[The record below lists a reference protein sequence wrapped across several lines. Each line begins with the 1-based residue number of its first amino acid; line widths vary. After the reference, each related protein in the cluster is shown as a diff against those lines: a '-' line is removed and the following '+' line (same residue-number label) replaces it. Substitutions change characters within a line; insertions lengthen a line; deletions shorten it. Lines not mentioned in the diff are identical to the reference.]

1 MKEPGAA
8 CQAASGFFHARVFFL
23 FARISAARA
32 FTIFFTSPAGTG
44 LSNGNRIVPFDVSY
58 FASSAAFVRLTS
70 PING

>member
-1 MKEPGAA
+1 VRESGAA
-8 CQAASGFFHARVFFL
+8 SQGGIGLFHARDF

-32 FTIFFTSPAGTG
+32 FTIFFTSPTGIG

-58 FASSAAFVRLTS
+58 FFSSAAFARLTS